1 MDQLVSEKRGIGRY
15 VALLLLVVALFGGWS
30 WFWFYASAKVETS
43 IEGWRA
49 REAKAGRL
57 YACGSQTIGGYP
69 FRFELNCGEASALLK
84 SSQPPLEIKSRGVL
98 VAAQVYDPTLLITE
112 FHGPLTI
119 ASPGQAPDVVV
130 NWKLAQS
137 SLRGT
142 PAAPERM
149 SLAVDLPAVD
159 SVSGGTQKTLWRA
172 RRLEIHG
179 RIAEG
184 SVRDHP
190 VVEAVLRLSGATA
203 EALHPAAAAPVDA
216 DITTVLRG
224 LADFS
229 PKPWEA
235 RFREIQASGGGIDVT
250 QARLQQ
256 GESVAVGSGTLTVN
270 ANGRLEGQLQVTVAG
285 LEQFLSAIGA
295 QQMVQQSPGV
305 DRIAGALD
313 RIAPGLGGVARQQA
327 AANIGLG
334 INLLG
339 QQTTLEGKRAVTLPL
354 KFNDGAIYLGPI
366 PIGKMPALF

>member
-1 MDQLVSEKRGIGRY
+1 MDQDYPEKRGIGRY
-15 VALLLLVVALFGGWS
+15 IVLLLLVVALFGGWS
-30 WFWFYASAKVETS
+30 VFWLYASGKVEAT
-43 IEGWRA
+43 IDGWRA
-49 REAKAGRL
+49 REAQAGRL

-69 FRFELNCGEASALLK
+69 FRFELNCENASALFK

-98 VAAQVYDPTLLITE
+98 VAAQVYEPTLLISE
-112 FHGPLTI
+112 FRGPLTI

-142 PAAPERM
+142 PAEPERM
-149 SLAVDLPAVD
+149 SLAIDLPAVD
-159 SVSGGTQKTLWRA
+159 GMAGGTQKTLWRA

-184 SVRDHP
+184 SVRNNP

-203 EALHPAAAAPVDA
+203 EALHPAAATPVDS
-216 DITTVLRG
+216 DITLVLRG
-224 LADFS
+224 LKDFS
-229 PKPWEA
+229 PKSWEA
-235 RFREIQASGGGIDVT
+235 RFREIQASGGGIEVT
-250 QARLQQ
+250 QARVQQ
-256 GESVAVGSGTLTVN
+256 GDSLAVGSGTLSVN
-270 ANGRLEGQLQVTVAG
+270 ANGRLDGQLQLTVAG
-285 LEQFLSAIGA
+285 LEAFLSAIGA

-305 DRIAGALD
+305 DRLAGALD

-354 KFNDGAIYLGPI
+354 RFTDGAIFLGPI
-366 PIGKMPALF
+366 PVGKAPAVF

>member
-1 MDQLVSEKRGIGRY
+1 MDQPYSEKRGIARY
-15 VALLLLVVALFGGWS
+15 IVLLLLVAMLLGGWS
-30 WFWFYASAKVETS
+30 AFWFYASGKVEAT

-49 REAKAGRL
+49 REGQAGRL

-69 FRFELNCGEASALLK
+69 FRFELNCDDASALFK
-84 SSQPPLEIKSRGVL
+84 SSQPPIEIKSHGVL
-98 VAAQVYDPTLLITE
+98 VAAQVYEPTLLIGE

-119 ASPGQAPDVVV
+119 ASPGHAPEVVI

-149 SLAVDLPAVD
+149 SLAVDLPVVD
-159 SVSGGTQKTLWRA
+159 GVSGGTQKTLWRA
-172 RRLEIHG
+172 RRFELHG

-190 VVEAVLRLSGATA
+190 VIEAVLRLGGATA
-203 EALHPAAAAPVDA
+203 ETLYPAAALPVDA
-216 DITTVLRG
+216 DITAMLRG
-224 LADFS
+224 LNDFS

-235 RFREIQASGGGIDVT
+235 RFREIQAAGGGIEIT
-250 QARLQQ
+250 QARVQQ
-256 GESVAVGSGTLTVN
+256 GETIAVGSGTVTVN
-270 ANGRLEGQLQVTVAG
+270 ANGRLDGQLQVTVAG
-285 LEQFLSAIGA
+285 LEPFLAAIGA

-305 DRIAGALD
+305 DRLAGMLD
-313 RIAPGLGGVARQQA
+313 RISPGLGGVARQQA
-327 AANIGLG
+327 AANIGAG
-334 INLLG
+334 INMLG

-366 PIGKMPALF
+366 PVGKVPAVF